1 MKTMINIPVD
11 KLDTQ
16 RYIRQLRCV
25 VRWMKDYNAR
35 GTIEAA
41 TGFGKSTLGLIIK
54 AKMKTFTTMKYG
66 GKVIIV
72 VPTTPL
78 KKQWE
83 SVMKDLGFY
92 ENIEVHVINTVAL
105 SDGFYRDTD
114 LLIIDEIH
122 LMAANKFSR
131 IFQRIN
137 YSWILGLT
145 ATLSR
150 LDGKEQIL
158 KRYAPICDSISQKE
172 AIKQG
177 WISDFIEFNLAV
189 PVSREESE
197 RQMSLNK
204 EIRYFMSK
212 FGDFNL
218 LLSCLKSANAKLYAQ
233 QNNYDEKDVMKWARQ
248 GMRVI
253 TERKRLLEMPQ
264 RKIDVAVELIK
275 EFNLKTITFSQAA
288 DFADAVAAKLGDT
301 ALTYHSNM
309 SSKTI
314 EVDQKKIYKT
324 EKGAMNNVEKLK
336 LKDGVSKVR
345 YYESKRKDSQHIVK
359 WKQEKVFGGSTLA
372 NLAMSKFKNNEISV
386 LCSAKALDQGFDDPS
401 VRLGVDGSRS
411 INPTQHTQRTGR
423 VARIFKLENGKNA
436 AKIYVNLY
444 IPDWSVPNSR
454 DEKKLRQCQAK
465 NSESVVWV
473 DDVKELKLMLSQILT
488 DREQKPKTI
497 SV

>member
-1 MKTMINIPVD
+1 MINIPVD
-11 KLDTQ
+11 DLDTH
-16 RYIRQLRCV
+16 RYVRQLRCV
-25 VRWMKDYNAR
+25 VRWMKESNAR

-54 AKMKTFTTMKYG
+54 AKMKKFTTMKYN

-83 SVMKDLGFY
+83 NIMKNLGFY

-105 SDGFYRDTD
+105 SKGFYRDTD

-122 LMAANKFSR
+122 LMAADKFSR

-150 LDGKEQIL
+150 LDGKERLL
-158 KRYAPICDSISQKE
+158 KRFAPICDSISQKE
-172 AIKQG
+172 AINKG

-189 PVSREESE
+189 PVSRDEAE

-204 EIRYFMSK
+204 EVRYFMSK

-218 LLSCLKSANAKLYAQ
+218 LLSCLKSENAKLYAQ

-253 TERKRLLEMPQ
+253 QERKRLLEMPQ
-264 RKIDVAVELIK
+264 RKIDVAVELIE
-275 EFNLKTITFSQAA
+275 EFDLKTITFSQAA
-288 DFADAVAAKLGDT
+288 DFADAIADKLGQK
-301 ALTYHSNM
+301 AETYHSNM

-314 EVDQKKIYKT
+314 KVDQKKVYKT
-324 EKGAMNNVEKLK
+324 EKGALNSVKKLR
-336 LKDGVSKVR
+336 LKDGVSTIV
-345 YYESKRKDSQHIVK
+345 YYESKKKSQMHIVK

-423 VARIFKLENGKNA
+423 VARTFKLPDGKDA
-436 AKIYVNLY
+436 VKIYVNLY

-473 DDVKELKLMLSQILT
+473 DDIHELKLMLKKILT

-497 SV
+497 SA